1 MIENPETKSET
12 SGELFS
18 VGQII
23 LATLIGSPLAGSL
36 LLAGNYREL
45 RKTGAV
51 WRSLGLGVFST
62 TVVFVIAL
70 WLPSNFPNSALPFA
84 YCFGMRQLAIRLQGT
99 PISNHFSAGGQKRSW
114 AIPVA
119 AGIGSLAL
127 ILSMASTVWFFSAP

>member
-51 WRSLGLGVFST
+51 WRSLGLGAFST
-62 TVVFVIAL
+62 AVVFVIAL

-99 PISNHFSAGGQKRSW
+99 PISNHFGAGGQKRPW

-119 AGIGSLAL
+119 
-127 ILSMASTVWFFSAP
+127 